1 MENIWYVWQ
10 ESWAIRAFLAS
21 SMVGIMCG
29 VLGAFIVLRNMSLI
43 GDALAH
49 AILPGV
55 VVAFIL
61 VGQTA
66 IGLFT
71 GAVAASLITAVIITW
86 IQQKVNTKNDAA
98 IGIVFTAM
106 FSLGVIGIS
115 SINRKPGV
123 HLDLKDFLFGN
134 ILGVSTEDLYLIL
147 IVLIYVLASVV
158 LLYRYFFATT
168 FQPIIARTMGIS
180 VQTVHY
186 FLMLLLAFSV
196 VASLRTVGVI
206 LVVAMLITPAST
218 ALLLSKRLERIVVIS
233 ALFGLISA
241 TLGLF
246 IAIVLD
252 TTPGPAMA
260 LVATLFYFLAVMF
273 APEKGLV
280 WKATRKRQLK
290 RRIRWEDFMKTTYR
304 LQEENELN
312 LSVLSEK
319 MSYTQAQTQRHV
331 QTLRSNGFFEKE
343 KLLLSEKGKNTAQQL
358 IRAHRLWETYLVE
371 HLGLSQDQIHEE
383 AEQIEHF
390 LTDDLLDEVDQRLGY
405 PTKDPHGSPIPS
417 RTALT
422 ISQLPVAQKAIIT
435 HEQISNIVTAKLWD
449 LGLMPDVPISLKQ
462 KVNGCFEVEQE
473 HRIVTI
479 PNELASAV
487 SVKRF
492 YDDEAVNQVP

>member
-1 MENIWYVWQ
+1 MDIWQ

-61 VGQTA
+61 VGQSA

-71 GAVAASLITAVIITW
+71 GAVAASLITAVVITW

-123 HLDLKDFLFGN
+123 HIDLKDFLFGN

-147 IVLIYVLASVV
+147 IILIYVLASVV
-158 LLYRYFFATT
+158 LLYRYLFATT

-186 FLMLLLAFSV
+186 FLMLLLAFAV

-233 ALFGLISA
+233 ALLGLTSA
-241 TLGLF
+241 VLGLF

-273 APEKGLV
+273 APEKGLI

-312 LSVLSEK
+312 LAMLSEK

-331 QTLRSNGFFEKE
+331 QALRSNGFFENE
-343 KLLLSEKGKNTAQQL
+343 KLSLSEKGKNTAQQL

-371 HLGLSQDQIHEE
+371 QLGLSQDQIHEE

-390 LTDDLLDEVDQRLGY
+390 LTDELLDEVDERLGY

-417 RTALT
+417 KIALT
-422 ISQLPVAQKAIIT
+422 ISQLPIAQKAVIT
-435 HEQISNIVTAKLWD
+435 HEQVNNTVTAKLWD
-449 LGLMPDVPISLKQ
+449 LGLMPDIPIALKE
-462 KVNGCFEVEQE
+462 KVNGSFAIEQDN
-473 HRIVTI
+473 RIVTI
-479 PNELASAV
+479 PSELANTV
-487 SVKRF
+487 SVRRF
-492 YDDEAVNQVP
+492 YDDETLN